1 MKILGSCF
9 VFQNAK
15 YIILQ
20 SDEFDVYVP
29 LLLKPEATKRREYFI
44 VIVVLCNP
52 LSLFYYRI
60 LRLTTM
66 AYCWPRFI
74 IVIAFGLA
82 LDRSIQSAC
91 RPTCCFIKI
100 KLIILCIV

>member
-15 YIILQ
+15 DTILQ
-20 SDEFDVYVP
+20 SDKFDVYIP
-29 LLLKPEATKRREYFI
+29 LLLKPEATKHKEYFI
-44 VIVVLCNP
+44 VIVVLGNT

-91 RPTCCFIKI
+91 RPTCCL
-100 KLIILCIV
+100 LIILCIV

>member
-9 VFQNAK
+9 VFQSAK

-20 SDEFDVYVP
+20 SDEFDVYIP
-29 LLLKPEATKRREYFI
+29 LLLKPEATKRKEYFI
-44 VIVVLCNP
+44 VIVVLGNT

-66 AYCWPRFI
+66 AYCWPRLI
-74 IVIAFGLA
+74 TVIAFG

-91 RPTCCFIKI
+91 RPTCCL
-100 KLIILCIV
+100 LIILCIV

>member
-15 YIILQ
+15 YIILE
-20 SDEFDVYVP
+20 SDEFDVYIP
-29 LLLKPEATKRREYFI
+29 LLLKPEATKRKEYFI
-44 VIVVLCNP
+44 VIAVLGNT

-74 IVIAFGLA
+74 TVIAFGLA

-91 RPTCCFIKI
+91 RPTCCL
-100 KLIILCIV
+100 LIILCIV